1 MKQAILM
8 LVVAG
13 MLYSCNSSQSKAEE
27 QAKLIQQAVKENS
40 PGSIPT
46 SAGGFYMKAKMDGK
60 EWVASSMDIMDEE
73 ASKIVGNYNGEFIS
87 LPYYRNS
94 IEVGHIIN
102 FNNSAVDL
110 KLNDE
115 VGLWGGHK
123 GQMVIT
129 KVDET
134 SAEGTFNFTASSDDG
149 TKKTLEVTDGSFRI
163 LFSKKNK

>member
-1 MKQAILM
+1 MKKIFIPFITIL
-8 LVVAG
+8 LFAN
-13 MLYSCNSSQSKAEE
+13 CNSPKNKAEE
-27 QAKLIQQAVKENS
+27 QAKLIQQTVNENS
-40 PGSIPT
+40 PGKVPT
-46 SAGGFYMKAKMDGK
+46 SSSGFYMKAKMDGK
-60 EWVASSMDIMDEE
+60 EWVAASMDIMDEE
-73 ASKIVGNYNGEFIS
+73 ASKIIGNYNGEFMS

-102 FNNSAVDL
+102 FNHSAVDL
-110 KLNDE
+110 KRNDE

-149 TKKTLEVTDGSFRI
+149 TKNS
-163 LFSKKNK
+163 

>member
-1 MKQAILM
+1 MKQTMLILVM
-8 LVVAG
+8 AT
-13 MLYSCNSSQSKAEE
+13 MLYSCGGNQSKAEE
-27 QAKLIQQAVKENS
+27 MAKQIQQTVNENS
-40 PGSIPT
+40 PGSVPV

-60 EWVASSMDIMDEE
+60 EWVAASMDIMDEE
-73 ASKIVGNYNGEFIS
+73 ASKIIGNYNGEYIS

>member
-1 MKQAILM
+1 MKQAMLILVM
-8 LVVAG
+8 AT
-13 MLYSCNSSQSKAEE
+13 MLYSCGGNQSKAEE
-27 QAKLIQQAVKENS
+27 MAKQIQQTVNENS
-40 PGSIPT
+40 PGSVPV

-60 EWVASSMDIMDEE
+60 EWVAASMDIMDEE
-73 ASKIVGNYNGEFIS
+73 ASKIIGNYNGEYIS
-87 LPYYRNS
+87 LPYHRND
-94 IEVGHIIN
+94 IEVGNKTN
-102 FNNSAVDL
+102 FDHSAVDL

-129 KVDET
+129 KVDDT
-134 SAEGTFNFTASSDDG
+134 SAEGTFYFTASSDDG